1 MKKLLAVLLLCVLCV
16 ALTGC
21 ACLRDVL
28 PWLLSDLPVGTQETV
43 PAATEAVHAPTGTP
57 ERTPSPTAT
66 PAATPTPSP
75 EPTATPTPT
84 PSPEP
89 TATPTPTPTPE
100 ITSTPSPTEEPT
112 PEPTESTEV
121 SDPEAIQ
128 FPIAP

>member
-66 PAATPTPSP
+66 PTPSP

-100 ITSTPSPTEEPT
+100 ITSTPSPTAEPT